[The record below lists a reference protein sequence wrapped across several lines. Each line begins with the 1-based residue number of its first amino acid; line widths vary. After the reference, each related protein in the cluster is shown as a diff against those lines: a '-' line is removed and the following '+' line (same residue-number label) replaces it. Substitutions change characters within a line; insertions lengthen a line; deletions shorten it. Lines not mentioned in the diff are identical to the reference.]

1 MPWRSS
7 SKRRRSCSTLSNVLE
22 KSYKAMSVGFLLSRD
37 LVQSSQ
43 QERNPESV
51 DRHAVYANWF
61 VFRIWMFR
69 QSSITRYFTLFST
82 NLHTTD
88 VKTNLAIIIPIGFTT
103 FFKQRCNVSK
113 FMDATVYLLIMIC
126 WLKKHKSSD
135 KTFAHAFR
143 IRGDKVLRC
152 KHRRKPSHS
161 LDIQRNAVVRPFS
174 FMQSTTD

>member
-1 MPWRSS
+1 
-7 SKRRRSCSTLSNVLE
+7 
-22 KSYKAMSVGFLLSRD
+22 MSVGFLLSRD

-51 DRHAVYANWF
+51 DRPAVYANWF
-61 VFRIWMFR
+61 VFRTWMFR
-69 QSSITRYFTLFST
+69 QSSIPRYYTFFSA

-88 VKTNLAIIIPIGFTT
+88 VKTNLAIYIAIGFTT

-135 KTFAHAFR
+135 KTFAHSFR
-143 IRGDKVLRC
+143 IRGDR
-152 KHRRKPSHS
+152 PSS
-161 LDIQRNAVVRPFS
+161 LGDLYTFKFFNSFSTSIALQRILESLWRV
-174 FMQSTTD
+174 T